1 VPTYDV
7 VVLGAGSAG
16 ATLAG
21 LVAAAGNASV
31 LVVDAGEWY
40 EPGAV
45 PDTVRW
51 LGRGIDPAH
60 DWLDE
65 VVTVDGR
72 VLPYPHGRVV
82 GGSSAVNGAAAV
94 RPLRGDLDGWGWPEW
109 TYDAVLPTLV
119 ALEDDRDFA
128 GPLHG
133 RGGPLPI
140 ERTPPA
146 DWLPEQGAFV
156 AACKEAGLSEVP
168 DLNDGEDVEGVGP
181 TPMNRRGWERVSAAD
196 AFLRPVVGR
205 PNLHVWPRTTVTR
218 VVVRGRRAVAVE
230 LVRDGVAQR
239 VEAGEVIVCCG
250 VLDSPGVLWRSG
262 VGPAA
267 ALREAGVP
275 VVADVPGVGRAL
287 SDHAVVVLPG
297 RFRGAAAASDG
308 GPGGWIAGQTRLR
321 CSSGVGPPL
330 DLHVVPSRAVIPG
343 SAVGDGPGFA
353 LLVALQ
359 AMPSRGAVHPS
370 VDPTLRPRVDWSFLA
385 DGDAVSALV
394 AGVTLA
400 QELLA
405 TGPLAEVI
413 EPVDAPAAHDLTE
426 FVRTRHLAY
435 YHGAGT
441 CAMGDDPATGAVVDP
456 SLRVYG
462 LDGLRVVDAS
472 ALPVVPRSN
481 PNLTVIAVAARA
493 AALVTGAPVLV

>member
-1 VPTYDV
+1 MPAYDV

-21 LVAAAGNASV
+21 LVAAAGDASV

-40 EPGAV
+40 EPAAV

-60 DWLDE
+60 DWMDE
-65 VVTVDGR
+65 VVTADGR

-109 TYDAVLPTLV
+109 SYDALLPTLV
-119 ALEDDRDFA
+119 ALEDDRDVT
-128 GPLHG
+128 GPHHG

-140 ERTPPA
+140 GRTPVSEQ
-146 DWLPEQGAFV
+146 LPEHQAFV
-156 AACKEAGLSEVP
+156 AACNEIGLAEVA
-168 DLNDGEDVEGVGP
+168 DLNGGDDAAGVGP

-196 AFLRPVVGR
+196 AFLQPVVGR
-205 PNLHVWPRTTVTR
+205 PNLHVWPRTSVVR
-218 VVVRGRRAVAVE
+218 VVVRGGAAVAVE
-230 LVRDGVAQR
+230 LLREGVLER
-239 VEAGEVIVCCG
+239 VDAGEVFLCCG

-262 VGPAA
+262 IGPAV
-267 ALREAGVP
+267 ALRDAGVP
-275 VVADVPGVGRAL
+275 VVADLPGVGRAL
-287 SDHAVVVLPG
+287 SDHAVVVVPG

-330 DLHVVPSRAVIPG
+330 DLHLVPSRAVIPG
-343 SAVGDGPGFA
+343 SPAGDGPGFA

-359 AMPSRGAVHPS
+359 AMSSRGVVHPS
-370 VDPTLRPRVDWSFLA
+370 TDPLGRPRVEWSFFA
-385 DGDAVSALV
+385 DGAAVRALV
-394 AGVTLA
+394 AGMALA

-405 TGPLAEVI
+405 TSALAEVV
-413 EPVDAPAAHDLTE
+413 EPVDPPAPHELADH
-426 FVRTRHLAY
+426 VRTRHLAY

-441 CAMGDDPATGAVVDP
+441 CAMGDDPAAGAVVDP
-456 SLRVYG
+456 SLRVHG
-462 LDGLRVVDAS
+462 VGRLHVVDAS

-493 AALVTGAPVLV
+493 AALLTGAAVA